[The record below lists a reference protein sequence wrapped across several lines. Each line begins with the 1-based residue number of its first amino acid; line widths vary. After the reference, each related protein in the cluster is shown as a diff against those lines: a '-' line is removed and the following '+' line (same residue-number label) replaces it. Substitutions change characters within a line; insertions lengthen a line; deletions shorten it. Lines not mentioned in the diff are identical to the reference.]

1 MTADDRVQSDVA
13 AALAHD
19 VDANFER
26 LVTTY
31 RDRVFAFVLNLVA
44 DRFAAEEIAQETFV
58 AAYRAL
64 CGYAPPRRRA
74 LSIRAWLYTIALNR
88 VRNRARARGFGE
100 MLSLDGTHSAA
111 AADAREQ
118 PAARAER
125 AETAAEL
132 RSALSRLALRYRTP
146 VVLRHI
152 DGRPYAEIAE
162 ILDQPVGTVKANVH
176 RGLALLRADFE
187 TRNRHAN

>member
-1 MTADDRVQSDVA
+1 MTADDRLQSNVA
-13 AALAHD
+13 AALAQD

-31 RDRVFAFVLNLVA
+31 GDRVFAFVLNLVA
-44 DRFAAEEIAQETFV
+44 DRFIAEEIAQETFV

-64 CGYAPPRRRA
+64 CGYEVPRRRA

-88 VRNRARARGFGE
+88 LRNRARTRGFGATLPLE
-100 MLSLDGTHSAA
+100 SVLAT
-111 AADAREQ
+111 ARSDERDE

-125 AETAAEL
+125 SETAAAL
-132 RSALSRLALRYRTP
+132 RAALARLALRYRTP

-152 DGRPYAEIAE
+152 DGRSYAEIGK
-162 ILDQPVGTVKANVH
+162 ILNQPVGTVKANVH

-187 TRNRHAN
+187 TRDQYAN

>member
-1 MTADDRVQSDVA
+1 MTADDRVQSEVA
-13 AALAHD
+13 AALGRD

-31 RDRVFAFVLNLVA
+31 GDRVFAFVLNLVA
-44 DRFAAEEIAQETFV
+44 DRFVAEEIAQETFV

-64 CGYAPPRRRA
+64 GGYAPPRRRA

-88 VRNRARARGFGE
+88 VRNRARAREFSAS
-100 MLSLDGTHSAA
+100 LSLDDALPV
-111 AADAREQ
+111 AADAREG
-118 PAARAER
+118 PSAHAER
-125 AETAAEL
+125 AESAAEL
-132 RSALSRLALRYRTP
+132 RAALLRLALRYRTP

-152 DGRPYAEIAE
+152 DGRSYAEIAE

-176 RGLALLRADFE
+176 RGLALLQADYE
-187 TRNRHAN
+187 TRNHAAD

>member
-1 MTADDRVQSDVA
+1 MTTDDRLQSDVA
-13 AALAHD
+13 AALAQD

-26 LVTTY
+26 LVTGY
-31 RDRVFAFVLNLVA
+31 KDRVFAFVLNLVA

-58 AAYRAL
+58 EAYRAL

-88 VRNRARARGFGE
+88 VRNRARARGLGE
-100 MLSLDGTHSAA
+100 TLPLEDALATAR
-111 AADAREQ
+111 ADAREE
-118 PAARAER
+118 PAARADR
-125 AETAAEL
+125 AESAAEL
-132 RSALSRLALRYRTP
+132 RSALARLALRYRAP

-152 DGRPYAEIAE
+152 DGRPYAAIAE

-176 RGLALLRADFE
+176 RGLALLRADLQ
-187 TRNRHAN
+187 TRNRHAD